1 MINVAG
7 RASKATPAAAYGRVE
22 PHATHF
28 RHAWRRLRIN
38 RVGLGASVYLLLVS
52 LIALAAPL
60 VSQYVTHY
68 DPTVTDLSQTFLG
81 PSADHWLGT
90 DQLGRDTLT
99 RLVFGARISLGVG
112 FLTTAV
118 QLTFGG
124 TVGVVAGYY
133 GGWVDELLMRLTDV
147 VLAFPAIFLFL
158 SMALVFR
165 PDAVALS
172 LIIASVGW
180 GLVARLVRGEV
191 LSVRNRDFVLAT
203 RSIGAGDARLII
215 RHLLPNVA
223 PVLIVAASLSVG
235 QIILVEAGLDFLGL
249 GVPPTTPSWGNM
261 LTSAQTLLYRSA
273 LLVLLP
279 GITIASTVLAATLL
293 GNTVR
298 DVLDPRLRSA

>member
-1 MINVAG
+1 MPVV
-7 RASKATPAAAYGRVE
+7 AAA
-22 PHATHF
+22 PHAARAPSTHLAD
-28 RHAWRRLRIN
+28 AWRRLRVN
-38 RVGLGASVYLLLVS
+38 QVGVAAIVYLVAVS

-60 VSQYVTHY
+60 LSTYVTHQ
-68 DPTVTDLSQTFLG
+68 DPTTTDLAQTFGG
-81 PSADHWLGT
+81 PSPNHWLGT

-99 RLVFGARISLGVG
+99 RLIYGARISLGVG
-112 FLTTAV
+112 FLTTLV

-124 TVGVVAGYY
+124 TLGLLAGYY
-133 GGWVDELLMRLTDV
+133 GGLLDEVLMRLVDI

-158 SMALVFR
+158 SMALVFK
-165 PDAVALS
+165 PDAVVLS

-191 LSVRNRDFVLAT
+191 LSVKNREFVLAS
-203 RSIGAGDARLII
+203 RSVGAGDRRIML
-215 RHLLPNVA
+215 RHLAPNVA

-261 LTSAQTLLYRSA
+261 LTSAQTLLYQSA

-279 GITIASTVLAATLL
+279 GLAIAATVLAATLL

-298 DVLDPRLRSA
+298 DVLDPRLRNA